1 MFPHQPPLLTPSN
14 CCTPLSPTEPQHTF
28 YIFVGAVMSNKIFD
42 KGNIRCSSN
51 NNVHF
56 SLFSG
61 YLIIFWVQRPL
72 LHCCLELGLLVFVWL
87 QVPVTSICITK
98 ILSQKQLTTSMLL
111 EQPIWGDSLYT
122 IGQPLYY

>member
-1 MFPHQPPLLTPSN
+1 
-14 CCTPLSPTEPQHTF
+14 
-28 YIFVGAVMSNKIFD
+28 MSNKIFD

-111 EQPIWGDSLYT
+111 EQPIWGDSLCT